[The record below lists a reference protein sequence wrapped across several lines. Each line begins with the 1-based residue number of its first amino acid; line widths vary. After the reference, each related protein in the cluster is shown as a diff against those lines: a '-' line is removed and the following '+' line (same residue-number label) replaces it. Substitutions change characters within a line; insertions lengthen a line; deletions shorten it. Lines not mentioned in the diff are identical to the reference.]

1 RTTSMD
7 PTDDKANFRGN
18 IPTESSRPIRLGGS
32 VLGPQFHICAFFHS
46 HEEEYRVLLPCIQEG
61 FARGEKVFHIVDPA
75 RRDDHLR
82 RLASAGIDVTA
93 IRQRGQFELRTW
105 TDTHLC
111 NGRFDQEK
119 TLALFQE
126 VVRDAKQQGFPLIR
140 FVTHM
145 EWALENRPGVDDLLE
160 YEARGKLY
168 LASPRWSGQP
178 SHMYLRSHQVWRG
191 PRCRRHADS
200 SDDHYRRDPPEKF
213 LFRSAGRVF
222 KGAARTARTRLSRIL
237 GRRL

>member
-1 RTTSMD
+1 MD

-46 HEEEYRVLLPCIQEG
+46 HEEEYRVLLPFIQEG

-160 YEARGKLY
+160 YEARANY
-168 LASPRWSGQP
+168 IW
-178 SHMYLRSHQVWRG
+178 LRQDGPVNPVICTYDLHQVWRG

-222 KGAARTARTRLSRIL
+222 KGAARTARIRLSRIL

>member
-1 RTTSMD
+1 MD

-18 IPTESSRPIRLGGS
+18 IPTESSRPIRS
-32 VLGPQFHICAFFHS
+32 VAQCLALNFISARSFTVMRKNTVCCCRLS
-46 HEEEYRVLLPCIQEG
+46 KRG

-111 NGRFDQEK
+111 NGR
-119 TLALFQE
+119 
-126 VVRDAKQQGFPLIR
+126 
-140 FVTHM
+140 
-145 EWALENRPGVDDLLE
+145 
-160 YEARGKLY
+160 
-168 LASPRWSGQP
+168 
-178 SHMYLRSHQVWRG
+178 
-191 PRCRRHADS
+191 
-200 SDDHYRRDPPEKF
+200 
-213 LFRSAGRVF
+213 SAGRVF

>member
-1 RTTSMD
+1 MIKPIFAGT
-7 PTDDKANFRGN
+7 FR
-18 IPTESSRPIRLGGS
+18 RRAAAQFGS
-32 VLGPQFHICAFFHS
+32 VAQCLALNFISARSFTVMRKNTVCCCRLS
-46 HEEEYRVLLPCIQEG
+46 KRG

-75 RRDDHLR
+75 RRDEHLR

-160 YEARGKLY
+160 YEARANY
-168 LASPRWSGQP
+168 IW
-178 SHMYLRSHQVWRG
+178 LRQDGPVNPVICTYDLTKFGGDLVVDVMRTHPMIIIGGILQRNSFFVPPDEFLKELRERRG
-191 PRCRRHADS
+191 P
-200 SDDHYRRDPPEKF
+200 
-213 LFRSAGRVF
+213 G
-222 KGAARTARTRLSRIL
+222 
-237 GRRL
+237 